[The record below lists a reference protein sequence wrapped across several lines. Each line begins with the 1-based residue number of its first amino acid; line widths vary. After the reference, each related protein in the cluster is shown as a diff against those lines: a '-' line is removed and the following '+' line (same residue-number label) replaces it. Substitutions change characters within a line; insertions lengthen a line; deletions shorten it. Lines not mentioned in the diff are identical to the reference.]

1 MSPATGR
8 TTSATP
14 GDGRRRLD
22 VARRYLEMA
31 ETVNDDDADPVART
45 VAVGLAVLA
54 GIAASDSACIFRLGR
69 YSRGQD
75 HAEATTL
82 LTAIEPGGQQV
93 ARDLRVLLGLKDKA
107 HYGFGDIGAPEAKRA
122 LRNAANLVA
131 FAQAL
136 LR

>member
-1 MSPATGR
+1 
-8 TTSATP
+8 
-14 GDGRRRLD
+14 
-22 VARRYLEMA
+22 
-31 ETVNDDDADPVART
+31 
-45 VAVGLAVLA
+45 
-54 GIAASDSACIFRLGR
+54 
-69 YSRGQD
+69 
-75 HAEATTL
+75 L